1 MIYEGAKKI
10 MMSKGEER
18 QKAVDEFLGYLK
30 VLENKLGNFSIE
42 KDAPKLFAW
51 ASQCMERE
59 SVSKALADPN
69 KISAHTF

>member
-30 VLENKLGNFSIE
+30 VLENKLGE
-42 KDAPKLFAW
+42 KPYFNCDSAVFENDKILLGPVRNKKNWAP
-51 ASQCMERE
+51 
-59 SVSKALADPN
+59 PYN
-69 KISAHTF
+69 I